1 MKTVLEAAKWIVAVV
16 GPFVILA
23 AYISIASKG
32 SERPENGDLI
42 MMGVSL
48 FTGLAALWSTQQ
60 GLAVKWIV
68 TAAYVPV
75 VGTALFVW
83 ALAWACGYHGDCL

>member
-1 MKTVLEAAKWIVAVV
+1 MKTPLEVAKWIVAVV

-23 AYISIASKG
+23 AYISIAGKG
-32 SERPENGDLI
+32 SERPESGDPT
-42 MMGVSL
+42 MMAVSL
-48 FTGLAALWSTQQ
+48 FAGLAALWSTRQRF
-60 GLAVKWIV
+60 GVKWIV

-83 ALAWACGYHGDCL
+83 ALAWACSYHGDCL